1 MKKKFFFIK
10 IFIVF
15 LFFQKTLLLASV
27 ENKIVANI
35 GNQIIS
41 SYELKNK
48 IKTII
53 FLSKQELSQ
62 KNINLAKQQALGSLI
77 DNKIK
82 KQELYKYKIDRN
94 DGGNSNIFLQNVS
107 SQYDTDIAG
116 LQKIFLENNLD
127 FEIYSDELK
136 TEFYWQKLIFS
147 LYKDKINLNDD
158 EINKELDRI
167 IKNEKKITEYQLA
180 EIEIPFLNNSEDQKN
195 IENIYDKIKKLGFKE
210 SAIKFS
216 RSTSAFD
223 GGNLGWISE
232 KSLSDKILKI
242 LKNMK
247 IGNVSK
253 PIYQA
258 DTLLI
263 LKVLDKKMNDINKID
278 VKSMRK
284 KIIDVKK
291 NEFLSLFSNNHLSKL
306 KNTILIKIK

>member
-1 MKKKFFFIK
+1 MF
-10 IFIVF
+10 
-15 LFFQKTLLLASV
+15 LLASV
-27 ENKIVANI
+27 ENKIVANV

-53 FLSKQELSQ
+53 FLSKQELNQ
-62 KNINLAKQQALGSLI
+62 KNINLTKQQALRSLI

-232 KSLSDKILKI
+232 KSLSDKIFKI
-242 LKNMK
+242 VKKMK
-247 IGNVSK
+247 TGNVSK
-253 PIYQA
+253 PIQQ
-258 DTLLI
+258 TNTFLI
-263 LKVLDKKMNDINKID
+263 LKLLDKRITDINKINIEE
-278 VKSMRK
+278 MRK
-284 KIIDVKK
+284 KIIDSKR
-291 NEFLSLFSNNHLSKL
+291 NESLGLFSNNHLSKL
-306 KNTILIKIK
+306 KNTTLIKMK